1 MEIPRLQRLK
11 NLFRQTKEATQA
23 SSPTAQHTRE
33 PESQPAATISPQAD
47 AVAPVPDPSLPP
59 TRVEPEPA
67 PSEQIQ
73 QPEHIQQQ
81 PPQPSEQ
88 PVVTF
93 YGLSDTGLKRSN
105 NEDHFIVA
113 DLTRCAIFVE
123 DNVLA
128 PGVTHQLIGPHGTL
142 LAVADGVG
150 GHDDGEI
157 ASHIVVEAIAHTL
170 FDLQQQELSTAE
182 RLTRAT
188 QEAHQNVRRY
198 TSEVPGSHSMSST
211 LTAVHLAHDTM
222 TIAQVGDSR
231 AYLFANGSLTL
242 LTEDQTIVYKMLQNG
257 MLTEEEA
264 QVHPDRHAILQA
276 MGQERA
282 ISPVVTHVPFQ
293 PGDCLLVCSDGLSS
307 YVEHQCIESIL
318 NEDADE
324 QTQCQKLL
332 EAAYAAGGDDNVTI
346 LLARL
351 RPVLPS

>member
-11 NLFRQTKEATQA
+11 NLFRQTKDSIQA
-23 SSPTAQHTRE
+23 SSPAAQHARQ
-33 PESQPAATISPQAD
+33 PESQPAIAISPRAD
-47 AVAPVPDPSLPP
+47 AATPATEPPQPP
-59 TRVEPEPA
+59 TRVEPQPVS
-67 PSEQIQ
+67 SEQIQ
-73 QPEHIQQQ
+73 HQ
-81 PPQPSEQ
+81 PPQLPIQ
-88 PVVTF
+88 QCVVTF

-113 DLTRCAIFVE
+113 DLTRCEIFVE

-128 PGVTHQLIGPHGTL
+128 PGVTHQLIGPHGAL

-150 GHDDGEI
+150 GHEDGEI

-170 FDLQQQELSTAE
+170 FELQQQELSTAE
-182 RLTRAT
+182 RLTLAT
-188 QEAHQNVRRY
+188 QEAHQAIRRY
-198 TSEVPGSHSMSST
+198 TSVVSGSHSMSST
-211 LTAVHLAHDTM
+211 LTAVHLFNNAV

-231 AYLFANGSLTL
+231 AYLFADGRLTL
-242 LTEDQTIVYKMLQNG
+242 LTEDQTIVHKMLQNG

-282 ISPVVTHVPFQ
+282 ISPVITRALLQ
-293 PGDCLLVCSDGLSS
+293 PDDCLLICSDGLSS
-307 YVEHQCIESIL
+307 YVEHQYIESIL

-351 RPVLPS
+351 RPVLSS

>member
-11 NLFRQTKEATQA
+11 NLFRQTKDSIQA
-23 SSPTAQHTRE
+23 SSPTTQHARE
-33 PESQPAATISPQAD
+33 PKNQPAVAKPIQANAAAPASEPPQPPARIEPQ
-47 AVAPVPDPSLPP
+47 PV
-59 TRVEPEPA
+59 

-73 QPEHIQQQ
+73 QQ
-81 PPQPSEQ
+81 PPQQPVQQ

-113 DLTRCAIFVE
+113 DLTRCEIFVE

-128 PGVTHQLIGPHGTL
+128 PGVTRQTIGPHGAL

-170 FDLQQQELSTAE
+170 FELQQQTLSTAE
-182 RLTRAT
+182 RLTLAT
-188 QEAHQNVRRY
+188 QEAHQAVRRY
-198 TSEVPGSHSMSST
+198 TNVVSGSHSMSST

-231 AYLFANGSLTL
+231 AYLFANGRLTL
-242 LTEDQTIVYKMLQNG
+242 LTEDQTIVHKMLQNG

-276 MGQERA
+276 MGQERP
-282 ISPVVTHVPFQ
+282 ISPVVTHAPFQ
-293 PGDCLLVCSDGLSS
+293 PDECLLICSDGLSS